1 MMYLHHFLYSHTV
14 FKSLSLFGFLC
25 IILYERLPHIQAA
38 ELHQVPTP
46 PPQCL
51 APTLIE
57 RLAPSH
63 DICPVTP
70 LHQDGLYIQS
80 HASRVAELNET
91 AFEKALYLVHSSGN
105 GSYLAVL
112 YHASWCPFSKNV
124 RPAFDALSTMFPS
137 IYHVAVEESSV
148 RRSILLQFGIHSFP
162 VLAMHNSTSRVRY
175 YGPRALEIL
184 IFFYQ
189 NYTGLRA
196 SKGQP
201 GQAEDSALARFISS
215 AGKETKEVPHNSPA
229 ISSTK
234 WLQDDLFLGLAMM
247 FLSSRLLYNMILYLA
262 SRLKPTR
269 RRRESWKYH

>member
-1 MMYLHHFLYSHTV
+1 MYLHHFLYSHTV

-148 RRSILLQFGIHSFP
+148 RRRWLILPDKLGDACYGNMVFGLHYVVWLSIHLEHLHFWRDQKIVSFKYCIRCWIIDSHISIYSMLAFCVCHVFNVRCRTHS
-162 VLAMHNSTSRVRY
+162 
-175 YGPRALEIL
+175 
-184 IFFYQ
+184 
-189 NYTGLRA
+189 
-196 SKGQP
+196 
-201 GQAEDSALARFISS
+201 
-215 AGKETKEVPHNSPA
+215 
-229 ISSTK
+229 
-234 WLQDDLFLGLAMM
+234 
-247 FLSSRLLYNMILYLA
+247 
-262 SRLKPTR
+262 
-269 RRRESWKYH
+269 